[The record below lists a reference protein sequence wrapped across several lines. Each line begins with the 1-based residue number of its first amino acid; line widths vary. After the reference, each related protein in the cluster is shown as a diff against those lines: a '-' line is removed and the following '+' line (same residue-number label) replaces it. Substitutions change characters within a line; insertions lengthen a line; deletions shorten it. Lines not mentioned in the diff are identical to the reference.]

1 MFVIAAPGQGS
12 QKPGFLEP
20 WLDHRDFR
28 DQLASWSA
36 AIGVDLVTHGTTSDL
51 ETITDTAIAQ
61 PLIVAA
67 GIMTGRALLAALP
80 PATSLQMA
88 GHSVGEFTAAALAGV
103 LSDEDALRLVAL
115 RGRAM
120 AEASALEPTGMSAV
134 LGGEPEDL
142 EQALSHHGLFAAN
155 FNGGGQTVI
164 AGAKEALAR
173 FAEAP
178 PAGTRVVP
186 LSVAGAFH
194 TPYMSSAVASLA
206 AATAETTPGEPQYP
220 LYTNRDGSLV
230 SSGAT
235 YVSYL
240 VDQVARPVRWDS
252 CMDSFASNAI
262 TGMMELAPAG
272 ALTGL
277 AKRGLKGVPTV
288 AINSPE
294 DIASALDMVTSA

>member
-1 MFVIAAPGQGS
+1 MFVIASPGQGS
-12 QKPGFLEP
+12 QKPGFLAP
-20 WLDHRDFR
+20 WLDNPDY
-28 DQLASWSA
+28 LATLSHWSTT
-36 AIGVDLVTHGTTSDL
+36 IGVDLVTHGTTSDL

-67 GIMTGRALLAALP
+67 GILTGRALLEALP
-80 PATSLQMA
+80 ASASLQMA

-120 AEASALEPTGMSAV
+120 AEASAAEPTGMSAV
-134 LGGEPEDL
+134 IGGEPQEL
-142 EQALSHHGLFAAN
+142 EAALGHHGLFAAN
-155 FNGGGQTVI
+155 FNGGGQTVV
-164 AGAKEALAR
+164 AGSKDALAR
-173 FAEAP
+173 FAEEP
-178 PAGTRVVP
+178 PAGTRVIP

-206 AATAETTPGEPQYP
+206 AAAANTIPGEPHYP
-220 LYTNRDGSLV
+220 LYTNRDGSVV
-230 SSGAT
+230 SSGET
-235 YVSYL
+235 YLSYL

-252 CMDSFASNAI
+252 CMESFASSGI

-272 ALTGL
+272 ALAGL

-288 AINSPE
+288 AINSPD
-294 DIASALDMVTSA
+294 DIAGALEMVTGS

>member
-1 MFVIAAPGQGS
+1 MFVIASPGQGS
-12 QKPGFLEP
+12 QKPGFLAP
-20 WLDHRDFR
+20 WLDNPDYRET
-28 DQLASWSA
+28 LASWSTT
-36 AIGVDLVTHGTTSDL
+36 IGVDLVTHGTTSDL

-67 GIMTGRALLAALP
+67 GILTGRALLEALP
-80 PATSLQMA
+80 ASASLQMA

-120 AEASALEPTGMSAV
+120 AEASAAEPTGMSAV
-134 LGGEPEDL
+134 IGGEPQEL
-142 EQALSHHGLFAAN
+142 EAALGHHGLFAAN
-155 FNGGGQTVI
+155 FNGGGQTVV
-164 AGAKEALAR
+164 AGSEDALAR
-173 FAEAP
+173 FAEEP
-178 PAGTRVVP
+178 PAGTRVIP

-206 AATAETTPGEPQYP
+206 AAAANTIPGEPHYP
-220 LYTNRDGSLV
+220 LYTNRDGSVV
-230 SSGAT
+230 SSGET
-235 YVSYL
+235 YLSYL

-252 CMDSFASNAI
+252 CMESFASSGI

-272 ALTGL
+272 ALAGL

-288 AINSPE
+288 AINSPD
-294 DIASALDMVTSA
+294 DIAGALEMATGS